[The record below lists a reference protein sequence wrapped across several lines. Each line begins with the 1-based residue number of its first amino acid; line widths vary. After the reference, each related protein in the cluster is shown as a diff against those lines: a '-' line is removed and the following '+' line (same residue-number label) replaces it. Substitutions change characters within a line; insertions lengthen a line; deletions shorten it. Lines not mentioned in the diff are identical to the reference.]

1 MEILEIVAENSLGKS
16 VLEHRS
22 GLKAGLIKIGRKV
35 KSSESSPEEKER
47 ISAIVELCFEYR
59 RETDLE
65 ERKNILR
72 TLDEIVK
79 NELIELPTQTVEEWD
94 DKLAAEDPEYRKL
107 RGRDEKRVQT
117 FLKKYFSLKAK
128 AGLKTQM
135 DVAKATGIERTHVTV
150 LESGEHMPQQK
161 TLQRLAKALG
171 FDVTDATVCG
181 LERALALIPES
192 VGWHANGPQWKWR
205 FAFSRRGRRY
215 KSFLLSR

>member
-47 ISAIVELCFEYR
+47 ISAIVELCFEYK
-59 RETDLE
+59 RENDPE
-65 ERKNILR
+65 ERQNILR
-72 TLDEIVK
+72 TLDEIVR
-79 NELIELPTQTVEEWD
+79 NEPIELPTQSIEEWD

-161 TLQRLAKALG
+161 TLQKLAKAFG
-171 FDVTDATVCG
+171 VDVTE
-181 LERALALIPES
+181 LM
-192 VGWHANGPQWKWR
+192 
-205 FAFSRRGRRY
+205 
-215 KSFLLSR
+215 